1 MVKVQSAEELNK
13 KFLRDGMWP
22 TIFCNG
28 CGHGVVL
35 EYTLWALEELGWD
48 MDSVVFAS
56 GIGCSSRL
64 PGYIKADG
72 LHTTHGRA
80 LAFATGIKAA
90 NPDLKVI
97 VFTGDGD
104 CAGIGGNHF
113 IHAARRNIDI
123 TVLMLNN
130 FIYGMTGG
138 QLAPTAPLGSIAT
151 TAPYGNIE
159 PSFDICNLAKALG
172 ANYVARWTVSHPY
185 QPIKSVKAAL
195 EKKGFSLVEFLS
207 PCPTA
212 YGRRN
217 KLGDIQKL
225 WEWYDNNTILIED
238 YERIMNYGSEEE
250 KNQIKNMFPIGVF
263 QDIDKP
269 GFFEAYE
276 KLVSRLMEKDGYDV
290 SKVRQKAVVQK

>member
-1 MVKVQSAEELNK
+1 MIEIRTAKELNK
-13 KFLRDGMWP
+13 KYIREEMWP

-35 EYTLWALEELGWD
+35 EYAFWALEELNWN
-48 MDSVVFAS
+48 MDDVVFAS

-64 PGYIKADG
+64 PGYINADG

-80 LAFATGIKAA
+80 IAFATGIKAA
-90 NPDLKVI
+90 NPDLNLI

-104 CAGIGGNHF
+104 CSGIGGNHF
-113 IHAARRNIDI
+113 IHAARRNIDM
-123 TVLMLNN
+123 TVIMINN

-138 QLAPTAPLGSIAT
+138 QLAPTAPLGSKAT

-159 PSFDICNLAKALG
+159 PPFDICNLAKALG
-172 ANYVARWTVSHPY
+172 ANYVARWTVTHPY
-185 QPIKSVKAAL
+185 QPIKSLKTAMQ
-195 EKKGFSLVEFLS
+195 KKGFSLVEFMA

-217 KLGDIQKL
+217 KLGDIKKL
-225 WEWYDNNTILIED
+225 WEWYDTNTILIED
-238 YERIMNYGSEEE
+238 YERIMNYGSKEE
-250 KNQIKNMFPIGVF
+250 KEEIKNKFQIGVF

-269 GFFEAYE
+269 GFFGEYK
-276 KLVSRLMEKDGYDV
+276 KLIERVMGKKDRSTKKV
-290 SKVRQKAVVQK
+290 KKVVKSK

>member
-1 MVKVQSAEELNK
+1 MKVQSAEELNK

-195 EKKGFSLVEFLS
+195 EKTGFSLVEFLS

-217 KLGDIQKL
+217 KLGDIKQL

-238 YERIMNYGSEEE
+238 YERIMTYGSEEE
-250 KNQIKNMFPIGVF
+250 KNQIRHMFPIGVF

-276 KLVSRLMEKDGYDV
+276 KLVNRLMEKDSYEA
-290 SKVRQKAVVQK
+290 SKVRQKVVVQK

>member
-1 MVKVQSAEELNK
+1 MAEIINATALK
-13 KFLRDGMWP
+13 KKYLREGMWP

-35 EYTLWALEELGWD
+35 DYTFWALEELGWD
-48 MDSVVFAS
+48 MNNTAFAS

-64 PGYIKADG
+64 PGYINADG

-80 LAFATGIKAA
+80 IAFATGIKAA
-90 NPDLKVI
+90 NTDLNVV

-123 TVLMLNN
+123 TVIMINN

-159 PSFDICNLAKALG
+159 HPFDICELAKALG
-172 ANYVARWTVSHPY
+172 ANYVARWPVFSPY
-185 QPIKSVKAAL
+185 QPMKSVKEAL
-195 EKKGFSLVEFLS
+195 SKKGFSLIEFLA

-217 KLGDIQKL
+217 KLGDIKKH
-225 WEWYDNNTILIED
+225 WKWYEDNTILIED
-238 YERIMNYGSEEE
+238 YEKIMNYGTNQE
-250 KNQIKNMFPIGVF
+250 KEKVKNKMQIGVF
-263 QDIDKP
+263 QDIQKP
-269 GFFEAYE
+269 GFFELYE
-276 KLVSRLMEKDGYDV
+276 DLLNRFLEKP
-290 SKVRQKAVVQK
+290 SKEGK

>member
-1 MVKVQSAEELNK
+1 MVEIKTANQLNEK
-13 KFLRDGMWP
+13 YLREGMWP

-28 CGHGVVL
+28 CGHGTVL

-48 MDSVVFAS
+48 MDKTAFAS

-64 PGYIKADG
+64 PGYINADG

-80 LAFATGIKAA
+80 IAFATGIKAA
-90 NPDLKVI
+90 NPDLNII

-113 IHAARRNIDI
+113 IHAARRNIDM
-123 TVLMLNN
+123 TVIMINN

-138 QLAPTAPLGSIAT
+138 QLAPTAPINSIAT

-159 PSFDICNLAKALG
+159 PPFDICNLAKALG
-172 ANYVARWTVSHPY
+172 ANYVARWGVNHPY
-185 QPIKSVKAAL
+185 QPIKSVKDAL
-195 EKKGFSLVEFLS
+195 NKKGFSLVEFLA

-217 KLGDIQKL
+217 RLGDIKKH

-238 YERIMNYGSEEE
+238 YERIINYGTDKEKEEV
-250 KNQIKNMFPIGVF
+250 KNMFPIGVF
-263 QDIDKP
+263 QDLNKP
-269 GFFEAYE
+269 GFFEQNE
-276 KLVSRLMEKDGYDV
+276 KLIDRLMIKTHKKPAKKEKV
-290 SKVRQKAVVQK
+290 MSK

>member
-1 MVKVQSAEELNK
+1 MAEVKTADYLNK

-48 MDSVVFAS
+48 MDKTVFVS
-56 GIGCSSRL
+56 GIGCSSRM
-64 PGYIKADG
+64 PGYINADG

-80 LAFATGIKAA
+80 IAFATGIKAA
-90 NPDLKVI
+90 NPDLNVVI
-97 VFTGDGD
+97 FTGDGD

-113 IHAARRNIDI
+113 IHAARRNMDL
-123 TVLMLNN
+123 TVIMINN

-159 PSFDICNLAKALG
+159 PPFDICNLAKALG
-172 ANYVARWTVSHPY
+172 ANYVARWSVTHPY
-185 QPIKSVKAAL
+185 QPIKSVKDAL
-195 EKKGFSLVEFLS
+195 SKKGFSLVEFLA

-212 YGRRN
+212 FGRRN
-217 KLGDIQKL
+217 KLGDIKKH

-238 YERIMNYGSEEE
+238 YERIMNYGSEKEKEE
-250 KNQIKNMFPIGVF
+250 IKNMFPIGVF
-263 QDIDKP
+263 QDLDNP
-269 GFFEAYE
+269 GFFERYE
-276 KLVSRLMEKDGYDV
+276 KLVDRVMGRSPKTPVEA
-290 SKVRQKAVVQK
+290 KAVVKK